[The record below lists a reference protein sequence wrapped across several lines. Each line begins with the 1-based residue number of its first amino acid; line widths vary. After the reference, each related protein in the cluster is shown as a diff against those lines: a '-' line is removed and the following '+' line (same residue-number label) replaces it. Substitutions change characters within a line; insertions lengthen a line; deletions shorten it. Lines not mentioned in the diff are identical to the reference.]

1 MKIRAICVMKNESD
15 VISQTLSDAL
25 RWCDEIFVLD
35 NGSDDDGWERVQ
47 SMSAVDSRIVPCGRD
62 YRPFHDGMRA
72 QIYNT
77 QSRRAVRGDWWC
89 RLDADEFY
97 VDDPRELLAAT
108 PADYFSVWSASM
120 SYYFTDIDAARYEA
134 DPRAY
139 GDGNPVGEKCRYYLN
154 HWSEPR
160 FFRHAPGKRWHPQD
174 GGYPVTVWTRP
185 ASPQR
190 IRLKHFAYRSPAQIQ
205 KRLDGRR
212 AQASARGE
220 FSHEMVVDWA
230 EAVANIRERGRFAG
244 RAGDSVPD
252 SWVQRIVPASALDFD
267 AHDGNLIVN
276 HDLMPPIPA
285 PWGVTERWV
294 AALRAARRRLMGS
307 LVDHEG

>member
-1 MKIRAICVMKNESD
+1 MKNESD
-15 VISQTLSDAL
+15 IIEQSLSDAL

-47 SMSAVDSRIVPCGRD
+47 AMSTVDPRIVLYGQD
-62 YRPFHDGMRA
+62 LRPFHDGMRA
-72 QIYNT
+72 QVYNAH
-77 QSRRAVRGDWWC
+77 SKKAVRGDWWC

-108 PADYFSVWSASM
+108 PAKYFSVWSASM

-134 DPRAY
+134 DPWMY
-139 GDGNPVGEKCRYYLN
+139 EDGVPVDEKCRYYLN

-160 FFRHAPGKRWHPQD
+160 FFRHAPGKRWHPKD
-174 GGYPVTVWTRP
+174 GGYPVTVWTNP
-185 ASPQR
+185 AAPER

-212 AQASARGE
+212 AQAGASVE

-230 EAVANIRERGRFAG
+230 KAVAGIREHGHFTG
-244 RAGDSVPD
+244 TVGDSVPD
-252 SWVQRIVPASALDFD
+252 SWVERIVPAAALDFD
-267 AHDGNLIVN
+267 AHDGNLVVN
-276 HDLMPPIPA
+276 NELMPPIPA
-285 PWGVTERWV
+285 PWSVTERWI
-294 AALRAARRRLMGS
+294 ASLRSARLRLIGS
-307 LVDHEG
+307 LVDGED